1 MIDPHSAHNGASAV
15 IGANGNSCCGLVSV
29 GLNPPVSPTSVTAYS
44 GPKNRA
50 PSHRKM

>member
-1 MIDPHSAHNGASAV
+1 MIDPHSAHSGASAV
-15 IGANGNSCCGLVSV
+15 IGANGSSCCGLGSV
-29 GLNPPVSPTSVTAYS
+29 GRNVDVSPASVTAYS